1 MKELIIHKWWIS
13 NDMQAF
19 TTIDDK
25 LIKVIEPGKYN
36 LHDGPIFRYYY
47 RSRWYQIDWKYRD
60 TYL

>member
-25 LIKVIEPGKYN
+25 LIKVIELKYN
-36 LHDGPIFRYYY
+36 LHSGPIF
-47 RSRWYQIDWKYRD
+47 SI
-60 TYL
+60 L

>member
-36 LHDGPIFRYYY
+36 LHDGPDF
-47 RSRWYQIDWKYRD
+47 
-60 TYL
+60 